1 MMVAVMA
8 LGAIHAIGTPPFAPP
23 DETSHVAYALAV
35 SEWEIPHIADFPEH
49 TPIPGMPDHLS
60 VWTANHPPGSYALL
74 AVPLRLGLA
83 AGAPLAGFWAAR
95 MMNVVAFAIAVVLA
109 ARIAATLLP
118 RRPRVVLT
126 AAMVVGLVPYFVHI
140 SATAYTDAIA
150 LVPTLGMV
158 TAAVGVLVRGP
169 SRRSLIVMVALSAV
183 CALMRSQSLVVVL
196 LAGAAFALAVL
207 LHGEGTIGRRLLRG
221 VLSAALI
228 GLAAVVAAGWFYV
241 GNIGLYGDPSGSE
254 ALFELH
260 NREPRGEFW
269 PYLTHMHHVRYQ
281 QFLLWGFIEGA
292 PDGGQQFFTSGQ
304 WVTNAW
310 RLLVG
315 VLAAAAAA
323 AGARLGRRMP
333 SPGRWAAWGLLSV
346 LLVTLYVLMIT
357 FTANG
362 GSPHSRYVWAA
373 FPLVAV
379 VLAVGLD
386 TLRVPLPD
394 RWRWRGIDAVPV
406 ATFAGLY
413 AILQPQ
419 LHGWPRALE
428 VFEVAAADRGFSG
441 AVLDS
446 FAARDLSTAVA
457 TVVLVV
463 LWLGLALL
471 AVGLVTTATHV
482 DPVGGPAGS
491 LGPAA
496 DEEPARGIDDA
507 GADQAET
514 SGDDM
519 QGDDGLATASVSA
532 GGREGADAAEG
543 GVTS

>member
-35 SEWEIPHIADFPEH
+35 SEWEIPHIADFPED

-446 FAARDLSTAVA
+446 FAARDLSTAAA